1 MPAPLEIATR
11 NFVGHYQAIPSALGS
26 PGTERPYFS
35 TSQHTFDIPYP
46 NGITYGV
53 AEYAQTRMVQI
64 QQLLAGQPSAAETG
78 AVDSYS
84 NLGMQDLGFGT
95 KFDTPWSF
103 REPAPRRR
111 VSVDRRRPVP

>member
-35 TSQHTFDIPYP
+35 TSQHTFDIVYP

-64 QQLLAGQPSAAETG
+64 QQLLAGQPSAAEAG
-78 AVDSYS
+78 AIDSYS
-84 NLGMQDLGFGT
+84 NLGMQDLTWKAGVHAMPGSAALP
-95 KFDTPWSF
+95 KIPPQESGY
-103 REPAPRRR
+103 
-111 VSVDRRRPVP
+111 